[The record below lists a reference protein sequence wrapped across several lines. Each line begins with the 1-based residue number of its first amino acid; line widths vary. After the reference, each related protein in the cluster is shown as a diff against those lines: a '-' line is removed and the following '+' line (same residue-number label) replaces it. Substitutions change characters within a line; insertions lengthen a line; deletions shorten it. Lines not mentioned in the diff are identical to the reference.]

1 MFVSHETV
9 LRVGFPMAR
18 AGLVALAHGGWLRD
32 ASGQAYADG
41 LVGLAR
47 VGPFGDVIGASKLV
61 RVSLLEPVPRED
73 SVVLPLRWEAT
84 GVMGKLFPVLDAN
97 LTLTPAGDGSTRLAF
112 TGAYRPPLAA
122 VGSGIDRVMLHRAA
136 SATVRSLVRQIADT
150 IVADVAL
157 GTVPGQQPGS
167 RPPGEG
173 TWLQAAPEATSG

>member
-9 LRVGFPMAR
+9 LRVSFPVAR
-18 AGLVALAHGGWLRD
+18 AGLAALAHGGWLRD
-32 ASGQAYADG
+32 ASGHAYADG

-61 RVSLLEPVPRED
+61 RVSLLEPIPRED

-97 LTLTPAGDGSTRLAF
+97 VMLAPDGDGRTRLTF

-122 VGSGIDRVMLHRAA
+122 MGTGIDRVVLHRAA
-136 SATVRSLVRQIADT
+136 SATVRSLVREISDT
-150 IVADVAL
+150 LVAGAAAEA
-157 GTVPGQQPGS
+157 VPGQQAGAQQ
-167 RPPGEG
+167 PGEG
-173 TWLQAAPEATSG
+173 GWMRPAPEATSG